1 MNSNFSNID
10 IINFDNSEE
19 KDSFNYQDE
28 IEKFETRSNVNLNF
42 CHPKL
47 NSTEL
52 EFGES
57 LILSNLKRQTNC
69 DTFENSINQEFFLL
83 QKSGEII
90 NNSFQNLQKIDNT
103 SFSYFRMGNEDEKIF
118 NNNDIFIK
126 SEDNLDEEVPKKNLK
141 RFTCEYENCK
151 KVYKSKENLKLHNK
165 NVHLQE
171 KPYACIFCDKKF
183 SHRNGKTYHE
193 RKLHTKFLPY
203 NCSTE
208 ECGLSFAS
216 KSSLNYHMKSTHN
229 GTKINIKNFDF
240 EKLVR

>member
-1 MNSNFSNID
+1 MGIKMNSNFSNID

-28 IEKFETRSNVNLNF
+28 IEKFETRSNVISNF

-141 RFTCEYENCK
+141 R
-151 KVYKSKENLKLHNK
+151 
-165 NVHLQE
+165 
-171 KPYACIFCDKKF
+171 
-183 SHRNGKTYHE
+183 
-193 RKLHTKFLPY
+193 
-203 NCSTE
+203 
-208 ECGLSFAS
+208 
-216 KSSLNYHMKSTHN
+216 
-229 GTKINIKNFDF
+229 
-240 EKLVR
+240 